1 MAEKFTTF
9 PDIPINIEYRT
20 QEEFDQLLKNFQNR
34 PGFSLL
40 VQNFTGPITRQQ
52 LFDLYWAYEYQY
64 NFSLNSK
71 YVNLNKSETKK
82 TYTSVQRKG
91 QKMGQEW
98 PILVDYTIENLY
110 GPGSSGEAEIIGE
123 LTDNDPRKALISY
136 FTATA
141 EVASGDNF
149 LAKGLL
155 FNTIVERKIA
165 KESDDPKE
173 SYSFGLFFGN
183 GIAPENFRP
192 PSPDLYRVRV
202 GPPYSAI
209 GIHTKITNPTSD
221 TPQYKLEDKYYLSSA
236 RFNGNVVYNKGS
248 EEEESQE
255 IIRSDLDFF
264 ASKEN
269 PLADRGFKEVGSF
282 NFFGAPPL
290 KIFGYGE
297 FSILKRVPATGD
309 NGEII
314 DDVYVY
320 ERGDTGIQSISV
332 NFTTKPTTKFNFDLN

>member
-9 PDIPINIEYRT
+9 PDIPIPISYYT
-20 QEEFDQLLKNFQNR
+20 QEDFDQFLKNLNR
-34 PGFSLL
+34 PGFFLQI
-40 VQNFTGPITRQQ
+40 QNFTGPITRQQ

-64 NFSLNSK
+64 NFSLSSK
-71 YVNLNKSETKK
+71 YVNLNRSETKK
-82 TYTSVQRKG
+82 TYTSIQRKG
-91 QKMGQEW
+91 QKKGEPWPLVTQFGIGRDPTISGQ
-98 PILVDYTIENLY
+98 
-110 GPGSSGEAEIIGE
+110 AEIIGE

-155 FNTIVERKIA
+155 FNTISERKIA
-165 KESDDPKE
+165 EESDDPKE
-173 SYSFGLFFGN
+173 SYSFGLSFGN
-183 GIAPENFRP
+183 SYVPGDGP
-192 PSPDLYRVRV
+192 PSPEQLYRVRV
-202 GPPYSAI
+202 GSPYSAI

-236 RFNGNVVYNKGS
+236 RFDGEVRYNKGS

-255 IIRSDLDFF
+255 IIRSHLNFF

-269 PLADRGFKEVGSF
+269 PLPDRGFKEVGSF
-282 NFFGAPPL
+282 NFFGVPPL

-297 FSILKRVPATGD
+297 FSILERVPATD
-309 NGEII
+309 SNGEII

-320 ERGDTGIQSISV
+320 EQGDTGIQSISV

>member
-9 PDIPINIEYRT
+9 PDIPIPIYYYT
-20 QEEFDQLLKNFQNR
+20 QEEFDEFLKNLNR
-34 PGFSLL
+34 PGFFLQI
-40 VQNFTGPITRQQ
+40 QNFTGPITRQQ
-52 LFDLYWAYEYQY
+52 LFDFYWAYEYQY
-64 NFSLNSK
+64 NFSLSSK
-71 YVNLNKSETKK
+71 YVNLNRSETKK

-91 QKMGQEW
+91 QKKGQEW
-98 PILVDYTIENLY
+98 PLVTQAGIGIDPTV
-110 GPGSSGEAEIIGE
+110 SGEAEIIGE

-155 FNTIVERKIA
+155 FNTIFERKIA
-165 KESDDPKE
+165 EESDDPKE
-173 SYSFGLFFGN
+173 SYSFRLSFGN
-183 GIAPENFRP
+183 SYFSEYP
-192 PSPDLYRVRV
+192 PSPEQLNAVRV
-202 GPPYSAI
+202 GSPYSAI
-209 GIHTKITNPTSD
+209 GIHTKITNPTSG
-221 TPQYKLEDKYYLSSA
+221 TPQYKLEDKYYVSSS
-236 RFNGNVVYNKGS
+236 RFDGEVRYNKGS

-255 IIRSDLDFF
+255 IISAQLTFL
-264 ASKEN
+264 AAKEN
-269 PLADRGFKEVGSF
+269 PLPDRGFKEVGSF

-297 FSILKRVPATGD
+297 FFILQRVPATGE

-320 ERGDTGIQSISV
+320 EQGDTGIQSISV
-332 NFTTKPTTKFNFDLN
+332 NFTTKPTTKFNFNLN

>member
-9 PDIPINIEYRT
+9 PDIPINIQYFT
-20 QEEFDQLLKNFQNR
+20 QEEFDEFLKNFLNR
-34 PGFSLL
+34 PGFFL
-40 VQNFTGPITRQQ
+40 QIENFMGPITRQQ

-64 NFSLNSK
+64 NFSLSSK
-71 YVNLNKSETKK
+71 YVNLNRSETKK

-91 QKMGQEW
+91 QKIGQPW
-98 PILVDYTIENLY
+98 PFVTQFGIRPNPTT
-110 GPGSSGEAEIIGE
+110 SGEAEIIGE

-155 FNTIVERKIA
+155 FNTIFENKIA
-165 KESDDPKE
+165 EESDDPKE
-173 SYSFGLFFGN
+173 SYSFGLSFGN
-183 GIAPENFRP
+183 DIVPENFRP
-192 PSPDLYRVRV
+192 PSLDLYKISV

-209 GIHTKITNPTSD
+209 GIHTKITNPTSG
-221 TPQYKLEDKYYLSSA
+221 TPQYKLEDKYYLSST
-236 RFNGNVVYNKGS
+236 RFRGNVYYNKGS
-248 EEEESQE
+248 KEEESEE
-255 IIRSDLDFF
+255 IISAQLQFF

-269 PLADRGFKEVGSF
+269 PLLDRGFKEVGSF
-282 NFFGAPPL
+282 NFFGVPPL
-290 KIFGYGE
+290 KIFAYGE
-297 FSILKRVPATGD
+297 FFISKRVPVTDG

-320 ERGDTGIQSISV
+320 EQGDTGIQSISV